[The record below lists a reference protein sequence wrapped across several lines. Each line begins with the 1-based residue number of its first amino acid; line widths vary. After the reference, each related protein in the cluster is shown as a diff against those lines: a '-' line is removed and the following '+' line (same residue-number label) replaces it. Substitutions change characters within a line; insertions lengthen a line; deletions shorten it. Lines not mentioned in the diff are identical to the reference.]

1 MNDEMHAQVV
11 RLLERKLAEI
21 KAMPML
27 AELTSSEDVAQMQ
40 EFQHKEMEAV
50 YLTFALLPPDVLR
63 LVNDVQQ
70 AVRFKLGLVEE
81 FKR

>member
-1 MNDEMHAQVV
+1 MDEMHAQVV

-21 KAMPML
+21 NAMPML
-27 AELTSSEDVAQMQ
+27 AELTSSEDVARMQ
-40 EFQHKEMEAV
+40 EFQRKEMEAI